1 MKLLDGQRALIT
13 GAGSGIGKVMA
24 QHFEKA
30 GARIWICDADTN
42 NLEQSL
48 KENPDWNGTPCDVSD
63 ENQVD
68 QLFKEM
74 SESFGGL
81 EILVNNAGI
90 AGPTAPVEE
99 IDPGEWRRSVGVNLN
114 GAFYCTRLATP
125 LLKNS
130 PKASIINISSVAG
143 RLGFARRL
151 PYASTKWAMIG
162 FTESLAKELGPSG
175 IRVNALL
182 PGIVEGPRIEGVFQ
196 ARAESEGVPYEE
208 VRDRVLNNVS
218 MKRMVS
224 AGDVAEM
231 AVFLCSE
238 AGKNISGQSISVC
251 GNVENL

>member
-1 MKLLDGQRALIT
+1 MKLLDGQRALVT
-13 GAGSGIGKVMA
+13 GAGSGIGQVMA

-74 SESFGGL
+74 SDSFGGL

-182 PGIVEGPRIEGVFQ
+182 PGIVEGSRIEGVFQ

>member
-74 SESFGGL
+74 SDSFGGL

-99 IDPGEWRRSVGVNLN
+99 IDPDEWRRSVGVNLN

-125 LLKNS
+125 LLKNA

-196 ARAESEGVPYEE
+196 ARAKSEGVPYEE

>member
-1 MKLLDGQRALIT
+1 MKLLDGQRALVT

-48 KENPDWNGTPCDVSD
+48 KENPHWNGIQCDVSD

-74 SESFGGL
+74 KDSFGDL

-99 IDPGEWRRSVGVNLN
+99 IDPDEWRRSVGVNLN

-182 PGIVEGPRIEGVFQ
+182 PGIVEGLRIEGVFQ

>member
-42 NLEQSL
+42 NLDQSL

-74 SESFGGL
+74 SDSFGGL

-99 IDPGEWRRSVGVNLN
+99 IDPGDWRRSVGVNLN

>member
-1 MKLLDGQRALIT
+1 MKLLNGQRALIT
-13 GAGSGIGKVMA
+13 GAGSGIGQVMA

-74 SESFGGL
+74 SDSFGGL

-196 ARAESEGVPYEE
+196 ARAKSEGVSYEE
-208 VRDRVLNNVS
+208 VRDRVLKNVS

>member
-1 MKLLDGQRALIT
+1 MKLLDGQRALVT
-13 GAGSGIGKVMA
+13 GAGSGIGQVMA

-74 SESFGGL
+74 SDSFGGL

-196 ARAESEGVPYEE
+196 ARAKSEGVPYEE

>member
-48 KENPDWNGTPCDVSD
+48 KENPHWNGTQCDVSD
-63 ENQVD
+63 ENQVG

-74 SESFGGL
+74 SDTFGGL

-99 IDPGEWRRSVGVNLN
+99 IDPNEWRRSVVVNLN

-130 PKASIINISSVAG
+130 PKASIISISSVAG

>member
-74 SESFGGL
+74 SDSFGGL

-99 IDPGEWRRSVGVNLN
+99 IDPHEWRRSVGVNLN

>member
-48 KENPDWNGTPCDVSD
+48 KENPDWNGTPCDISE

-74 SESFGGL
+74 SDSFGGL

-99 IDPGEWRRSVGVNLN
+99 IDPDEWRRSVGVNLN

-196 ARAESEGVPYEE
+196 ARAKSEGVPYEE

>member
-42 NLEQSL
+42 NLYQSL
-48 KENPDWNGTPCDVSD
+48 KENPHWNGTPCDVSD

-74 SESFGGL
+74 SDSFGGL

>member
-42 NLEQSL
+42 NLELSL
-48 KENPDWNGTPCDVSD
+48 KENPHWNGTPCDVSD

-68 QLFKEM
+68 HLFKEM
-74 SESFGGL
+74 SDSFGGL

-99 IDPGEWRRSVGVNLN
+99 IDPDEWRRSVGVNLN

-208 VRDRVLNNVS
+208 VRDRVMNNVS

>member
-1 MKLLDGQRALIT
+1 
-13 GAGSGIGKVMA
+13 MA

-74 SESFGGL
+74 SDSFGGL

-99 IDPGEWRRSVGVNLN
+99 IDPDEWRRSVGVNLN

-125 LLKNS
+125 LLKNA

-196 ARAESEGVPYEE
+196 ARAKSEGVPYEE

>member
-1 MKLLDGQRALIT
+1 MKLLNGQRALIT

-24 QHFEKA
+24 QHFKKA

-74 SESFGGL
+74 SDSFGGL

>member
-1 MKLLDGQRALIT
+1 MKLLHGQRALVT

-48 KENPDWNGTPCDVSD
+48 KQNPHWNGTPCDVSD

-74 SESFGGL
+74 SDSFGGL

-99 IDPGEWRRSVGVNLN
+99 IDPDEWRRSVGVNLN

-130 PKASIINISSVAG
+130 QKASIINISSVAG

>member
-13 GAGSGIGKVMA
+13 GAASGIGKVMA

-74 SESFGGL
+74 SDSFGGL

-99 IDPGEWRRSVGVNLN
+99 IDPGEWRSSIGVNLN

>member
-1 MKLLDGQRALIT
+1 MKFLDGQRALVT

-48 KENPDWNGTPCDVSD
+48 KENPDWNGTPCDVS
-63 ENQVD
+63 EETQVD

-74 SESFGGL
+74 SDSFGGL

-99 IDPGEWRRSVGVNLN
+99 INPNEWRRSVGVNLN

-182 PGIVEGPRIEGVFQ
+182 PGIVEGPRIEGVFL

>member
-74 SESFGGL
+74 SDSFGGL

-90 AGPTAPVEE
+90 VGPTASVEE

-130 PKASIINISSVAG
+130 PEASIINISSVAG

-224 AGDVAEM
+224 ACDVAEM

-238 AGKNISGQSISVC
+238 AGKNISGQSISIC

>member
-42 NLEQSL
+42 NLELSL
-48 KENPDWNGTPCDVSD
+48 KENPHWNGTRCDVSD

-74 SESFGGL
+74 SDSFGGL

-90 AGPTAPVEE
+90 AGPTAPVEK
-99 IDPGEWRRSVGVNLN
+99 IDSDEWRRTVGVNLN

>member
-74 SESFGGL
+74 SDSFGGL

-99 IDPGEWRRSVGVNLN
+99 IDPDEWRRSVGVNLN

-175 IRVNALL
+175 IRVNSLL

>member
-13 GAGSGIGKVMA
+13 GAGNGIGKVMA

-48 KENPDWNGTPCDVSD
+48 KEHPAWNGPPCDVSD
-63 ENQVD
+63 ETQVD
-68 QLFKEM
+68 KLFKEM
-74 SESFGGL
+74 SDSFGGL

-99 IDPGEWRRSVGVNLN
+99 IDPGEWRRSIGVNLN

>member
-74 SESFGGL
+74 SDSFGGL

-99 IDPGEWRRSVGVNLN
+99 IDPDEWRRSVGVNLN

-196 ARAESEGVPYEE
+196 ARAKSEGVPYEE

-218 MKRMVS
+218 MKRTVS

>member
-24 QHFEKA
+24 QHFEKD

-74 SESFGGL
+74 SDSFGGL

-125 LLKNS
+125 LLKNA

>member
-48 KENPDWNGTPCDVSD
+48 KENPHWNGTQCDVSD

-74 SESFGGL
+74 SDSFGGL

>member
-1 MKLLDGQRALIT
+1 MKLLDGQRALVT

-48 KENPDWNGTPCDVSD
+48 KENFDWNGTPCDVSD

-74 SESFGGL
+74 SDSFGGL

-99 IDPGEWRRSVGVNLN
+99 IDPDEWRRSVGVNLN

>member
-24 QHFEKA
+24 QHFEKT

-48 KENPDWNGTPCDVSD
+48 KENPNWNGTQCDVSD

-74 SESFGGL
+74 SDSFGGL

-99 IDPGEWRRSVGVNLN
+99 IDPDEWRRSVGVNLN

>member
-13 GAGSGIGKVMA
+13 GAGSGIGQVMA

-68 QLFKEM
+68 QLFKEI
-74 SESFGGL
+74 SDSFGGL

-99 IDPGEWRRSVGVNLN
+99 IDPDEWRRSVGVNLN

-196 ARAESEGVPYEE
+196 ARAKSEGVPYEE

>member
-13 GAGSGIGKVMA
+13 GAGSGIGQVMA

-74 SESFGGL
+74 SDSFGGL

-99 IDPGEWRRSVGVNLN
+99 IDPDEWRRSIGVNLN

-196 ARAESEGVPYEE
+196 ARAKSEGVPYEE

-231 AVFLCSE
+231 AVFLCSA

>member
-48 KENPDWNGTPCDVSD
+48 KENPDWNGTPCDVSE
-63 ENQVD
+63 ENQVG
-68 QLFKEM
+68 QLFKKM
-74 SESFGGL
+74 SDSFGGL

-182 PGIVEGPRIEGVFQ
+182 PGIVEGPRIEGVFH
-196 ARAESEGVPYEE
+196 ARAESEGVPCEE

>member
-24 QHFEKA
+24 KHFEKA
-30 GARIWICDADTN
+30 GAWIWICDADTN
-42 NLEQSL
+42 NLELSL
-48 KENPDWNGTPCDVSD
+48 KENLDWNGTPCDVSD

-74 SESFGGL
+74 SDSFGGL

-99 IDPGEWRRSVGVNLN
+99 IDPDEWRRSVGVNLN

>member
-74 SESFGGL
+74 SDSFGGL

-182 PGIVEGPRIEGVFQ
+182 PGIVEGPRIEGVFH

>member
-42 NLEQSL
+42 NLVQSF
-48 KENPDWNGTPCDVSD
+48 KENPGWNGIQCDVSN

-68 QLFKEM
+68 QLFEEM
-74 SESFGGL
+74 KDSFGGL

-90 AGPTAPVEE
+90 AGPTAPVEK
-99 IDPGEWRRSVGVNLN
+99 IDPDEWRRSVGVNLN

>member
-48 KENPDWNGTPCDVSD
+48 KENPHWNGTPCDVSD

-74 SESFGGL
+74 SDSFGGL

-90 AGPTAPVEE
+90 AGPTATVEE
-99 IDPGEWRRSVGVNLN
+99 IDPDEWRRSVGVNLN

>member
-42 NLEQSL
+42 NLVQSL
-48 KENPDWNGTPCDVSD
+48 KENPDWNGIQCDVSN

-74 SESFGGL
+74 SDSFGGL

-99 IDPGEWRRSVGVNLN
+99 IDPDEWRRSIGVNLN

-143 RLGFARRL
+143 RLGFALRL
-151 PYASTKWAMIG
+151 PYSSTKWALIG
-162 FTESLAKELGPSG
+162 FTESLAKELGHSG

-231 AVFLCSE
+231 AVFLCSD

>member
-48 KENPDWNGTPCDVSD
+48 KENPHWNGTQCDVSD
-63 ENQVD
+63 ENQVG

-74 SESFGGL
+74 SDSFGGL

-99 IDPGEWRRSVGVNLN
+99 IDPDEWRRSVGVNLN

>member
-1 MKLLDGQRALIT
+1 MKLLNGQRALIT

-48 KENPDWNGTPCDVSD
+48 KENPDWNGTPCDVSE

-68 QLFKEM
+68 QLFREM
-74 SESFGGL
+74 SDSFGGL

-99 IDPGEWRRSVGVNLN
+99 IDPDEWRRSVGVNLN

-125 LLKNS
+125 LLKNA